1 MLQQTTHCLGQ
12 FINICGFMYRDAFDD
27 KPTTPITKASLIGR
41 SKKFFFD
48 ECKLFYGSPFIE
60 KLFWAASLI
69 TKVNP
74 EVRTPF
80 IRIKFW
86 PMRSQLLSMEPSHW
100 SELGSCKGC
109 PQLQLS
115 LSELRQLL
123 FIRKC
128 VFSITID
135 NNTSS

>member
-41 SKKFFFD
+41 SKIFFSMID
-48 ECKLFYGSPFIE
+48 EYKLFYGSPFIE

-74 EVRTPF
+74 EVQTQTWSLL
-80 IRIKFW
+80 I
-86 PMRSQLLSMEPSHW
+86 SQNRNPVKDIH
-100 SELGSCKGC
+100 
-109 PQLQLS
+109 
-115 LSELRQLL
+115 
-123 FIRKC
+123 
-128 VFSITID
+128 
-135 NNTSS
+135 SSS